1 MNSLNF
7 NSPIF
12 TEPQIKKYSKNY
24 ISEVLKQQKTI
35 RVPRDI
41 VTRTWLKFHPSLGK
55 PDEVVW
61 YYGLVQDE
69 FDHKIIMQIPFL
81 VNIKNSE

>member
-7 NSPIF
+7 DSPIF
-12 TEPQIKKYSKNY
+12 TDPKIKKYSKNF
-24 ISEVLKQQKTI
+24 ISDILRKQKKI

-41 VTRTWLKFHPSLGK
+41 VTRTSIKLHPSLGK

-61 YYGLVQDE
+61 YYGLVKDE
-69 FDHKIIMQIPFL
+69 FEHKIIMQIPFL
-81 VNIKNSE
+81 EKTKD